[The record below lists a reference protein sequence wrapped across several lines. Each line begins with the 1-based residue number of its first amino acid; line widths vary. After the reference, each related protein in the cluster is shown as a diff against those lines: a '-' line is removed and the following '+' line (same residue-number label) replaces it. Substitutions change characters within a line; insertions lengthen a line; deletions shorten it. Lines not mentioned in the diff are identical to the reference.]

1 MLQLQAL
8 SIAYGIFIE
17 ELLVALADSWS
28 LNLSNHVPWFYFY
41 LKVPI
46 ILSHEKPTVGPA
58 AWFASGVDIGS
69 FTGVCLC
76 PGTELV
82 VVPLHREFGYPRC

>member
-28 LNLSNHVPWFYFY
+28 LNLSNHVPWFYFS
-41 LKVPI
+41 LKKVPI
-46 ILSHEKPTVGPA
+46 ILSHEKPTVE
-58 AWFASGVDIGS
+58 SS
-69 FTGVCLC
+69 CLVCLRSRHQISQVC
-76 PGTELV
+76 ACV
-82 VVPLHREFGYPRC
+82 QVQH